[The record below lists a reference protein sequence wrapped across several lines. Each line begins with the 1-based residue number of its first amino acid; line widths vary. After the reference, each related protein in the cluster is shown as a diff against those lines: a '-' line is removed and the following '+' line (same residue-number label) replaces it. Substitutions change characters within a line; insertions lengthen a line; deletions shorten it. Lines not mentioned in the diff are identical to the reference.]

1 VRPSGGV
8 ILISGQTT
16 SFFLSLSAF
25 FSDKFLLSLSYPSSS
40 QRLPNSNHNRRANAM
55 FSGFLQHDAQELL
68 RFLLGHLQDAQ
79 GGSVT
84 APAPSLAA
92 FSSAATTLEATTVSP
107 ASASSPQPP
116 VGDGDEDDGPAAAQ
130 AAAGGIDE
138 TAEPATIS
146 HRPSSAACV
155 ATPLALGTPASK
167 AGRSHG
173 VALPLADTVASSG
186 TGVPQQQRL
195 PLMLSPVPPTAL
207 RRTEP
212 RPLGEPPAQGRLLST
227 DTAPVGKGTQKGK
240 GGVPPIFAPATAVEA
255 LFGGQLCRTTRCLEC
270 EGETTRYET
279 FMDLSLPVSPQ
290 GGRSLVWSLEQF
302 AGPEGERLCGENKYN
317 CSACHTLTEAVRTTR
332 LAALP
337 RILTL
342 HLNRSSHGSSKVPGG
357 IVFSLGM
364 V

>member
-1 VRPSGGV
+1 
-8 ILISGQTT
+8 
-16 SFFLSLSAF
+16 
-25 FSDKFLLSLSYPSSS
+25 
-40 QRLPNSNHNRRANAM
+40 M

-92 FSSAATTLEATTVSP
+92 FTSAATTLEATTVSP
-107 ASASSPQPP
+107 TSASSPPP
-116 VGDGDEDDGPAAAQ
+116 PTGDGDEDDRNAAAQ
-130 AAAGGIDE
+130 ATAGDGDE
-138 TAEPATIS
+138 TAAPETNP

-155 ATPLALGTPASK
+155 ATPLALGIPASK

-173 VALPLADTVASSG
+173 IALPLAG
-186 TGVPQQQRL
+186 TIVPQQQRL
-195 PLMLSPVPPTAL
+195 PLVLSPVPPSAL

-212 RPLGEPPAQGRLLST
+212 RVSGEPPAQGRLLSA
-227 DTAPVGKGTQKGK
+227 DTVPVVKGPQTVK
-240 GGVPPIFAPATAVEA
+240 GGLPPAFAPATAVEA

-290 GGRSLVWSLEQF
+290 GRRSLVWSLEQF

-342 HLNRSSHGSSKVPGG
+342 HLNRSSHGSSKVQRG
-357 IVFSLGM
+357 IVFLLGM